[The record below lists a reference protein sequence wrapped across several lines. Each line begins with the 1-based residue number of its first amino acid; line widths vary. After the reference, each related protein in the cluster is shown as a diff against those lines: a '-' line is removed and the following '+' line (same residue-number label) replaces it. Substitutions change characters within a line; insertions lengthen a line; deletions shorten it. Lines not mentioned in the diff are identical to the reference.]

1 MAKRRSSKKQL
12 DHEEDD
18 EEEIVER
25 SPRRKPR
32 LMRRLI
38 VLVLLLIGAIA
49 VAPLLIANSP
59 LRDMLLNWQMPVGG
73 WRIQCSQAQLSWVG
87 SQSLT
92 NVAVT
97 DPMGNPLCSADRVT
111 LDRSL
116 LGLAVN
122 SQNLG
127 TIRFAKPTVYMA
139 ARPDGTN
146 IEDFL
151 AAVEK
156 QQELSSAS
164 AAAGEKTPRQ
174 VNLEIIDGT
183 LRGIDTATGKE
194 WDINEINLTAQRD
207 SANGMI
213 VADGTAAIA
222 GKQPETAGR
231 VKFRMLPTEDGRQQL
246 DALAEGLMLELFAP
260 LLRKF
265 LGEGQLTGTMSLDGH
280 ATWSQAPGGKFALET
295 WGRMEAGGVEVTAS
309 RLQNDRL
316 RSEKL
321 VLPWKLALTD
331 STLNAEELKLEG
343 DWLTLSAAGSLPL
356 EELQRV
362 SITQLPR
369 HDFNF
374 SANVDLPRLATMLPS
389 TLQIREG
396 VRIDSGDLNVSAH
409 SENRDGKFVWTA
421 NAKLENLLGKNGSRT
436 IAWKQPVDVAA
447 TWVEAGTNARLDR
460 VKLTAPFASGDFT
473 TTENRIT
480 GELQLDLA
488 QLTQELGQFLELQ
501 GLTCRG
507 TAAGNL
513 TLTAS
518 EGDAF
523 AADADITLTQFAALR
538 GKEAIWEEP
547 QLNVKL
553 NAVGS
558 AAQLTPKSVSTGKI
572 ELQGAHDQ
580 ATLTLTAP
588 VDLANPHT
596 FSVMID
602 GKGPLD
608 SWAGRLRPWIARVPK
623 EITGAATFS
632 ASASVAAGN
641 VKLGDLKGTVNQLRV
656 RDGAVSVDE
665 PHVEFSGDV
674 AWNSAERKLNSS
686 QLQLASSV
694 VAFRSR
700 DLQFEFSAGKVP
712 VMTGDLAFRAD
723 LERLAG
729 ATGLVKQSGSWP
741 RGAASGVMRFATN
754 SEQVLADFTFD
765 ADQLQLM
772 KGGAGGAPQ
781 VIWVEPKLH
790 SAGKAI
796 YTIATER
803 AAIDNLQID
812 GQTMQ
817 LAGTVQWEKPLA
829 NGPIA
834 LGGNLRYDP
843 TALSSLVAG
852 YAGPAVTVEGDSLVR
867 FEARGMLPTSVSQ
880 AHWSRTWQG
889 TAEAGW
895 TNASAFGLPISA
907 GKLQGTLGDGQLRF
921 APLDVSVGAGKLTS
935 QPLVMLDP
943 PPQRIIIPAGPVI
956 TNVQISPAVSEQMLK
971 YAAPVLAGATRV
983 DGQFSLNLAETQ
995 IALAEPKKTVAA
1007 GKLGVHQLTVMPG
1020 PMLVDIVNII
1030 QQVKSLKNPEN
1041 LLGAVTT
1048 PKQTKLLSMNDQQID
1063 FKVVDGRVY
1072 HRQLEFI
1079 IDDVPIRSTGSVGFD
1094 QSLAIELAIPIQDR
1108 WIDGEDALRGLA
1120 GQTLSIPIQGTFQN
1134 PRVDQRAFTNLTKQL
1149 IRNTAGQ
1156 AIGNEIG
1163 RQLEKLFQGK

>member
-1 MAKRRSSKKQL
+1 MAKRRSSNKQL
-12 DHEEDD
+12 DNEEDD

-25 SPRRKPR
+25 SPRRKRR

-38 VLVLLLIGAIA
+38 VLVMLLIGAVA

-59 LRDMLLNWQMPVGG
+59 LRDTLLNWQMPVGG
-73 WRIQCSQAQLSWVG
+73 WRIDCSQAQISWFG

-92 NVAVT
+92 NVAVA
-97 DPMGNPLCSADRVT
+97 DPAGNPLFTADRVT
-111 LDRSL
+111 LERSL
-116 LGLAVN
+116 LGLVVN

-127 TIRFAKPTVYMA
+127 TIRLAKPTVYMA
-139 ARPDGTN
+139 SRPDGTN
-146 IEDFL
+146 VEDFL
-151 AAVEK
+151 AAVAK
-156 QQELSSAS
+156 QQELLPAS
-164 AAAGEKTPRQ
+164 APTSEKTPRQ
-174 VNLEIIDGT
+174 VNLEITEGT
-183 LRGIDTATGKE
+183 LRGLDTTTGKE
-194 WDINEINLTAQRD
+194 WAINEINLTAQRD
-207 SANGMI
+207 SASGMI
-213 VADGTAAIA
+213 VADGTASIA
-222 GKQPETAGR
+222 GKQSEAAGR
-231 VKFRMLPTEDGRQQL
+231 VKFRMLPAEDGRQQL
-246 DALAEGLMLELFAP
+246 DALAEGLMLELLAP
-260 LLRKF
+260 LLRKV
-265 LGEGQLTGTMSLDGH
+265 LGEGQLAGTMSLDGH
-280 ATWSQAPGGKFALET
+280 ATWSQGSEGKLALET
-295 WGRMEAGGVEVTAS
+295 WGRMEAVGVEVTAA

-321 VLPWKLALTD
+321 VLPWRLALRD
-331 STLNAEELKLEG
+331 GTLAAEELKLEG

-369 HDFNF
+369 RDFNF
-374 SANVDLPRLATMLPS
+374 SANVDLPRLAAMLPS

-396 VRIDSGDLNVSAH
+396 VRIDSGKLEVSAD
-409 SENRDGKFVWTA
+409 SEKRADKFVWSA
-421 NAKLENLLGKNGSRT
+421 NAKLVDLIGKNGSRT

-447 TWVEAGTNARLDR
+447 TWVEAGTGARLDR

-473 TTENRIT
+473 TTENRVT

-501 GLTCRG
+501 GLTCQG

-558 AAQLTPKSVSTGKI
+558 AAQLTPKSISTGKV
-572 ELQGAHDQ
+572 ELRGARDQ

-588 VDLANPHT
+588 VDLSDLRAC
-596 FSVMID
+596 SVAISGM
-602 GKGPLD
+602 GPLD
-608 SWAGRLRPWIARVPK
+608 SWAGRLRPWVANIPK
-623 EITGAATFS
+623 EITGDATFS
-632 ASASVAAGN
+632 ANASLAAGN
-641 VKLGDLKGTVNQLRV
+641 VKLSYLKGTVNQLRV
-656 RDGAVSVDE
+656 RDGAVSIDE

-674 AWNSAERKLNSS
+674 AWNSVKRKLNSG

-700 DLQFEFSAGKVP
+700 DLQFEFPSGKVP

-723 LERLAG
+723 LERFAAAAG
-729 ATGLVKQSGSWP
+729 LMKKEASWP

-754 SEQVLADFTFD
+754 AEQVIADFTFD
-765 ADQLQLM
+765 ADQLQLV
-772 KGGAGGAPQ
+772 KSGSSGTPR
-781 VIWVEPKLH
+781 VIWAEPKLH

-803 AAIDNLQID
+803 AAIDNLQIE

-817 LAGTVQWEKPLA
+817 LASAVQWEKPLA
-829 NGPIA
+829 NGPLA
-834 LGGNLRYDP
+834 VNGNLRYDP
-843 TALSSLVAG
+843 AALSGLVAG
-852 YAGPAVTVEGDSLVR
+852 YAGPAVTIEGDSLVR
-867 FEARGMLPTSVSQ
+867 FEARGTLPSSANQT
-880 AHWSRTWQG
+880 HWSRMWQG
-889 TAEAGW
+889 NVEAGW
-895 TNASAFGLPISA
+895 ASASAFGLPISA
-907 GKLQGTLGDGQLRF
+907 GKLQGTLIEGQLRF
-921 APLDVSVGAGKLTS
+921 TPLDVAVGAGRLTS
-935 QPLVMLDP
+935 QPVVIFDP
-943 PPQRIIIPAGPVI
+943 PPQRIVIPAGPAI
-956 TNVQISPAVSEQMLK
+956 TKVQISPAVSEQMLK
-971 YAAPVLAGATRV
+971 YVAPVLAGATRV
-983 DGQFSLNLAETQ
+983 DGQFSLDLAETQ
-995 IALAEPKKTVAA
+995 IAFAEPKKTVAA

-1020 PMLVDIVNII
+1020 PMLVDVVNII
-1030 QQVKSLKNPEN
+1030 QQAKSLKNPES

-1048 PKQTKLLSMNDQQID
+1048 PKQTKLLSMNDQQVD
-1063 FKVVDGRVY
+1063 FKVVAGRVY

-1108 WIDGEDALRGLA
+1108 WIDGEDVLRGLA
-1120 GQTLSIPIQGTFQN
+1120 GQTLKIPIQGTFQN
-1134 PRVDQRAFTNLTKQL
+1134 PRVDQRAFADITRQL